1 MNQTK
6 QLKAI
11 LNKCIA
17 CYDELLIHLNNL
29 DKEISIIECNETLNN
44 DIKTVDIMSIAV
56 NKEKQK

>member
-44 DIKTVDIMSIAV
+44 DIKNVDIM
-56 NKEKQK
+56 